1 MPKDTSEQLNV
12 LVVDDDEASRNVM
25 VDIITHH
32 HHQAVPAES
41 AEEILKLLPFWTFQ
55 IAFIDHHLPGMEG
68 MMLGAYLIKNNPNM
82 TVALVTGA
90 PEPALEK
97 KSEALGLEFIA
108 KPFGVTAIMDVIDKY
123 QRAAEEREK
132 ARWQQVDEDFVPP
145 IFRFTASLE
154 GYFDMP
160 NVPSR
165 IENRLTDAI
174 KRSLNNLRSV
184 SRYNEKDRIIALSG
198 LISAKVLGI
207 RLPKSSA
214 DRTLYEE
221 YDSLMMERGRRREF
235 GEG

>member
-1 MPKDTSEQLNV
+1 
-12 LVVDDDEASRNVM
+12 
-25 VDIITHH
+25 
-32 HHQAVPAES
+32 
-41 AEEILKLLPFWTFQ
+41 
-55 IAFIDHHLPGMEG
+55 
-68 MMLGAYLIKNNPNM
+68 M

-97 KSEALGLEFIA
+97 ESEALGLEFIA
-108 KPFGVTAIMDVIDKY
+108 KPFGVAAILDVIAKY

-145 IFRFTASLE
+145 ISRFTASLAE
-154 GYFDMP
+154 YFDMP

-165 IENRLTDAI
+165 IESRLTNAI

-207 RLPKSSA
+207 RLPKSSS
-214 DRTLYEE
+214 DRSLYEE
-221 YDSLMMERGRRREF
+221 YDSLMVERGRRREF